1 MGDKILLDLV
11 KFDPKNYKKRTITIW
26 NEVAPRYHKRW
37 ASTNEGPFQS
47 TQKLVSMADIKNG
60 NQILDIACG
69 TGVVTKKISSIVGN
83 NGKVVSFD
91 ISNKALDVAKKFNST
106 KKNIEFIQA
115 DAETIFLKN
124 QFDVI
129 TCQYALFFFPNS
141 KKALCNAKRLLK
153 KNGTLAISVHGHNT
167 PFFSCILDAVMKFI
181 PDYIPPGAPN
191 LDRFGSQKALK
202 AEVKRS
208 GFSKIKVK
216 TFVFKYSPGKF
227 SNYWNNYL
235 KYVAKP
241 LKEKLDKLPTK
252 KRIEL
257 KELVRQ
263 NVSPYTRKDGK
274 IVFPWEVIVLT
285 AKK

>member
-1 MGDKILLDLV
+1 MKKILFALA
-11 KFDPKNYKKRTITIW
+11 KFEPKEYKKRTITIW

-37 ASTNEGPFQS
+37 ASTNAGPFQS
-47 TQKLVSMADIKNG
+47 TQKLVTLAGIKKG
-60 NQILDIACG
+60 DQVLDIACG
-69 TGVVTKKISSIVGN
+69 TGVVTKKVSSRIGN
-83 NGKVVSFD
+83 SGKIVSFD
-91 ISNKALDVAKKFNST
+91 ISNKALSIAKKFNSA

-115 DAETIFLKN
+115 DAETVFLKN

-141 KKALCNAKRLLK
+141 KKALCNAKRVLK
-153 KNGTLAISVHGHNT
+153 KDGILAVSVHGHNT
-167 PFFSCILDAVMKFI
+167 PFFSCILEAVMKFI
-181 PDYIPPGAPN
+181 PNYVPPGAPN

-202 AEVKRS
+202 AEIKNS
-208 GFSKIKVK
+208 GFSNIKVK

-227 SNYWNNYL
+227 SDYWNNYL

-241 LKEKLDKLPTK
+241 LKEKLDKLSAKKRAELRELVKQNVARYTK
-252 KRIEL
+252 KNE
-257 KELVRQ
+257 
-263 NVSPYTRKDGK
+263 K

>member
-1 MGDKILLDLV
+1 MVRKILLTLG
-11 KFDPKNYKKRTITIW
+11 KFESKEYKKRTITIW

-37 ASTNEGPFQS
+37 ASTNTGPFQS
-47 TQKLVSMADIKNG
+47 TQKLVTLAGIKKG
-60 NQILDIACG
+60 DQILDIACG
-69 TGVVTKKISSIVGN
+69 TGVVTKKISSRVGN
-83 NGKVVSFD
+83 SGKIVSFD
-91 ISNKALDVAKKFNST
+91 ISNKALSIAKKFNST

-141 KKALCNAKRLLK
+141 KKALCNAKRVLK
-153 KNGTLAISVHGHNT
+153 KGGTLAVSVHGHNT

-181 PDYIPPGAPN
+181 PDYVPLGAPN

-202 AEVKRS
+202 AEVKNS
-208 GFSKIKVK
+208 GFSNIKAK
-216 TFVFKYSPGKF
+216 TFVFKYSPGEF
-227 SNYWNNYL
+227 SDYWNNYL

-252 KRIEL
+252 KRGEL
-257 KELVRQ
+257 RELVKK
-263 NVSPYTRKDGK
+263 NIVPYTKKNEK

>member
-1 MGDKILLDLV
+1 MRKILLALK
-11 KFDPKNYKKRTITIW
+11 KFEPKEYKKRTITIW

-37 ASTNEGPFQS
+37 ASTNQGPFQS
-47 TQKLVSMADIKNG
+47 TQKLVTLANIKSG
-60 NQILDIACG
+60 DQVLDIACG
-69 TGVVTKKISSIVGN
+69 TGVVTKKISSRVGN
-83 NGKVVSFD
+83 SGKVVSFD
-91 ISNKALDVAKKFNST
+91 ISNKALGVAKKFNSA

-124 QFDVI
+124 QFDVV

-141 KKALCNAKRLLK
+141 KKALCNARRLLK
-153 KNGTLAISVHGHNT
+153 KDGIIAISVHGHNT
-167 PFFSCILDAVMKFI
+167 PFFSTILDAVMKFI
-181 PDYIPPGAPN
+181 PDYVPPGAPN
-191 LDRFGSQKALK
+191 LDRFGSQKALR

-208 GFSKIKVK
+208 GFSKIKAK

-227 SNYWNNYL
+227 NDYWNNYL

-252 KRIEL
+252 KRREL

-263 NVSPYTRKDGK
+263 NVAPYTKKNGK
-274 IVFPWEVIVLT
+274 IVFPWEVIVLI